1 MDNKIQHSLND
12 LIEIARDG
20 GDFYTEAAGKVKDS
34 ELSALFS
41 QMASHK
47 RDIVAGLSAS
57 VAAAGGKPAEHG
69 TMVGT
74 MRQAYGKVR
83 AALGDADYAYVAELE
98 DTEDRLLAA
107 WEHFASLGLGQ
118 RESVRQGI
126 DSLSEGV
133 FSAVGEELQER
144 QHDGLIIRYGH
155 DGVPL
160 FLQDLLGQHGVQ
172 RKPRCLR
179 LPLIFTDS
187 GSC

>member
-74 MRQAYGKVR
+74 MHQAYGKVR
-83 AALGDADYAYVAELE
+83 AALGDTNCAYVAELE
-98 DTEDRLLAA
+98 EAEDRLLAA
-107 WEHFASLGLGQ
+107 FRETITDKDTPVAARAAAEQFMPRVVECHNVMRNRKQALKAAS
-118 RESVRQGI
+118 
-126 DSLSEGV
+126 
-133 FSAVGEELQER
+133 
-144 QHDGLIIRYGH
+144 
-155 DGVPL
+155 
-160 FLQDLLGQHGVQ
+160 
-172 RKPRCLR
+172 
-179 LPLIFTDS
+179 
-187 GSC
+187 